1 MPSNGPNAYIRT
13 FDVSAPIFF
22 YLYQGDMDFVYKAIN

>member
-1 MPSNGPNAYIRT
+1 MAQIRILEH
-13 FDVSAPIFF
+13 FDVSALFF